1 MTDLETD
8 DFWAPEFIYEHRDD
22 GSILMR
28 QKGDLT
34 GYLPTL
40 ADYLDKWADATP
52 DQTWIARRSTDGDWV
67 RITYAEAR
75 AKAKSIGAALLALGL
90 GPDRPLLIL
99 SENSLEHALLG
110 AACFYTG
117 IPYAPLS
124 PAYSL
129 VSKDHLKL
137 KDIAETLKSYV

>member
-1 MTDLETD
+1 MVEPNAP
-8 DFWAPEFIYEHRDD
+8 DFWNPSFEITHRED
-22 GSILMR
+22 GAILMR
-28 QKGDLT
+28 QAEDLAPFF
-34 GYLPTL
+34 PTL

-52 DQTWIARRSTDGDWV
+52 DQTWIARRNDGGDWV
-67 RITYAEAR
+67 NISYGEAR
-75 AKAKSIGAALLALGL
+75 EKALALGASLLSLGL

-117 IPYAPLS
+117 IPYAPVS

-129 VSKDHLKL
+129 VSKDHAKL
-137 KDIAETLKSYV
+137 IDIAAL